1 VSAVGIVAK
10 RLRVRPA
17 AMAGAALVSLG
28 ILGAGLPAAAGSAL
42 SRGPDRPAASPP
54 ATASAYSAADPCTP
68 TVPPKGGSSG
78 MVPSPGAARSGS
90 KRSLTVT
97 GPTGPYTSEETTY
110 CGTLTLPGKPTV
122 QPLSVEVNGKVVAT
136 ATAGVDRS
144 WHTWLLLTPAKSAV
158 IRVAWQLGKAG
169 QLVSRPLTVHPNSA
183 PDTRPTSL
191 TLIAKALAAHRI
203 SRQTALVDG
212 VFALLAPDN
221 LPASLTGTRPITEL
235 DDSGVIDAVDAGW
248 RTLDPR
254 QRGAVL
260 PYLGPYKF
268 PRGAVPGIG
277 QTGPARIRAAGKPD
291 GYVLPRLECNRHF
304 SYQGQVSYIPPFD
317 ATVPPGWAYID
328 TAHFRIWYATRN
340 LPFTNAAQSQA
351 TAQYLASE
359 VETVYDKETGLFG
372 RTPPSDGDEK
382 CNGGDDAI
390 DIYVWRSSFLTAGLT
405 LSYAPS
411 SCQNTPSYITI
422 APDFANNPVIAEY
435 VLAHE
440 FFHTIELSYTPK
452 GQYCLPYGWLGEAT
466 ATWIV
471 DYVYPENPC
480 VYHNAIPY
488 FEYNGDYRA
497 SLDVGVQNGY
507 GHPGYDDYIYLLFL
521 AHQFYPQVIRDI
533 WDNSTNLDPR
543 HAINAAVPGGIA
555 ESWHLFAL
563 DNWNRP
569 PLDDYMKWDDF
580 RYNLPDNRPYQLD
593 LDGQHSKV
601 LEISDNRYGADL
613 AALSSDYLYF
623 TVTDGNVAQIKFT
636 NYGFAKP
643 PGSGVKLNVL
653 LELGDGKFV
662 QQDWTPGAE
671 KTFCRDKAGEDVTA
685 VLLMYS
691 NGGIDGPARWL
702 GPDFKVRYSDACV
715 PTGYTGT
722 VTSTLV
728 TSDGAGDMT
737 QVAKVKANFS
747 YDQAVSDPDLNQFLY
762 NTTGGKAK
770 VSVSGTS
777 GQCTISGSGSFAVPA
792 WIPPILDGPGG
803 QITFDNGLAPKA
815 AFSGNGSFTGAPPF
829 TETITCNGQTVTGN
843 YYPAGDWWQTD
854 LPNGTPTGKIRK
866 GQILSGTLTTSA
878 PDETMTWTWN
888 FKPIFGP

>member
-10 RLRVRPA
+10 RLRVLPA

-28 ILGAGLPAAAGSAL
+28 ILGAGAPAAAGAAL
-42 SRGPDRPAASPP
+42 SRGQDRPAASRP
-54 ATASAYSAADPCTP
+54 ATASAHSAADPCTP
-68 TVPPKGGSSG
+68 TAPPRRGNSGIVPGP
-78 MVPSPGAARSGS
+78 AATRSGS
-90 KRSLTVT
+90 KRSLTIT
-97 GPTGPYTSEETTY
+97 GPTGPYTSEENTY
-110 CGTLTLPGKPTV
+110 CGTLTLPGKPTL

-158 IRVAWQLGKAG
+158 IQVVWQPGKAD
-169 QLVSRPLTVHPNSA
+169 QLASRPLTVHPNSA

-203 SRQTALVDG
+203 SRPTALVDG

-235 DDSGVIDAVDAGW
+235 DDGGVIDAIDAGW

-260 PYLGPYKF
+260 PYLGPYQF

-277 QTGPARIRAAGKPD
+277 QTGPARSRAAAKP

-304 SYQGQVSYIPPFD
+304 SYEGKEFEEPPFD
-317 ATVPPGWAYID
+317 ATVPPGWTYID
-328 TAHFRIWYATRN
+328 TAHFRIWYPTKN
-340 LPFTNAAQSQA
+340 LLFDNAAQSKA

-359 VETVYDKETGLFG
+359 VETVYEKETGLFG
-372 RTPPSDGDEK
+372 RTPPSDSDEK

-390 DIYVWRSSFLTAGLT
+390 DIYVWRESNLTAGLT
-405 LSYAPS
+405 SSYAPS
-411 SCQNTPSYITI
+411 SCQNTPSYISI
-422 APDFANNPVIAEY
+422 APDFANSPVIAEY

-480 VYHNAIPY
+480 VYHNAIDY
-488 FEYNGDYRA
+488 FEYGRDYTA
-497 SLDVGVQNGY
+497 SLDMGVFN

-521 AHQFYPQVIRDI
+521 AHQFNPGVIRNI
-533 WDNSTNLDPR
+533 WDNSTDMDPR
-543 HAINAAVPGGIA
+543 HAINAAVPGGIGK
-555 ESWHLFAL
+555 SWHLFAL

-569 PLDDYMKWDDF
+569 PLDDYTKWDDF
-580 RYNLPDNRPYQLD
+580 PFFLRDNRPIELD
-593 LDGQHSKV
+593 LDGKHTKT
-601 LEISDNRYGADL
+601 LEINDTLYGYYIPPL
-613 AALSSDYLYF
+613 ASNYPYF
-623 TVTDGNVAQIKFT
+623 TVTDGNVAEITFT
-636 NYGFAKP
+636 KYGFVYP
-643 PGSGVKLNVL
+643 PGPGVKLNVL

-662 QQDWTPGAE
+662 QQDWTSGEE
-671 KTFCRDKAGEDVTA
+671 KTFCRDKADQDVTA

-691 NGGIDGPARWL
+691 NGGIDGLARWL
-702 GPDFKVRYSDACV
+702 GSDFKVRYSDACV

-728 TSDGAGDMT
+728 TSNGAGDLT
-737 QVAKVKANFS
+737 QVTKAKANFT
-747 YDQAVSDPDLNQFLY
+747 YDKAVSDPDESQFLY
-762 NTTGGKAK
+762 DTTGRQ
-770 VSVSGTS
+770 
-777 GQCTISGSGSFAVPA
+777 GQGLDQRDERAVHGQRIWIVRHPRLDPA
-792 WIPPILDGPGG
+792 HSRR
-803 QITFDNGLAPKA
+803 T
-815 AFSGNGSFTGAPPF
+815 
-829 TETITCNGQTVTGN
+829 
-843 YYPAGDWWQTD
+843 
-854 LPNGTPTGKIRK
+854 RR
-866 GQILSGTLTTSA
+866 
-878 PDETMTWTWN
+878 PDHLR
-888 FKPIFGP
+888 